1 MALVEKIGQ
10 NPDSYL
16 LDKMVTCQYCRAPME
31 TAGESFNEAPK
42 YVCATK
48 NNGCGLPDIEAE
60 PFNRL
65 ILRTVINAILDEE
78 NISKVTGII
87 REEALEESEEA
98 GDAIFEMQGRE
109 HRLFRLHEGK
119 PMYDSERYALVADE
133 GKEYVQEEKEYHPWF
148 QQAGPYRN
156 AAENPR
162 KVRQYSLN
170 LDTYLRP
177 SNISTTRA
185 IMESAVTEILARP
198 GSATINYRL
207 PLPHGGGTKARSSDK
222 VQF

>member
-1 MALVEKIGQ
+1 MTLIEQ
-10 NPDSYL
+10 NPASHL
-16 LDKMVTCQYCRAPME
+16 LDGMVECRHCGSPLE
-31 TAGESFNEAPK
+31 TAEEPFNGAPK
-42 YVCATK
+42 YVCTTK
-48 NNGCGLPDIEAE
+48 NKGCDTPDIDAE

-65 ILRTVINAILDEE
+65 MLRTVINAILDEN
-78 NISKVTGII
+78 NISKVTGIV
-87 REEALEESEEA
+87 REGALEENQEA
-98 GDAIFEMQGRE
+98 GDAIIGMQGSPY

-119 PMYDSERYALVADE
+119 PLYDRERHPAVRDGADE
-133 GKEYVQEEKEYHPWF
+133 HVEKLEGEHRARRE
-148 QQAGPYRN
+148 QAGPYWN
-156 AAENPR
+156 GVSNPG

-185 IMESAVTEILARP
+185 IMESAVTEILAGP

-207 PLPHGGGTKARSSDK
+207 PLPHGGGTKARSSDE